1 MPDIKHPL
9 LRLLGHTDLQVF
21 LTEINYQLFN
31 KLEAALTE
39 DSKSRDDTGEAEAV
53 FAMPLADTNDLFQ
66 NQAPTLHAMI
76 EGWALGAMSP
86 LVSTLN
92 DYCNSGDEM
101 ILYLDGDLLSAH
113 LYFDNVDEYINSID
127 KEDVADIKAEL
138 SGWTNSCA
146 LINDF
151 DEFIAKLDALAD
163 S

>member
-1 MPDIKHPL
+1 MSDIKHPL
-9 LRLLGHTDLQVF
+9 LRLLGYTDLQVF
-21 LTEINYQLFN
+21 LTEINYQFFN
-31 KLEAALTE
+31 KLETALTE
-39 DSKSRDDTGEAEAV
+39 DSKSRDDTGEAEAT
-53 FAMPLADTNDLFQ
+53 FAMPLADTNDLFH

-76 EGWALGAMSP
+76 EGWALSAMSP

-92 DYCNSGDEM
+92 DYCNNSDEI

-113 LYFDNVDEYINSID
+113 LCFDNVDEYINSID

>member
-1 MPDIKHPL
+1 MSDIKHPL

-21 LTEINYQLFN
+21 LTEINYQFFN
-31 KLEAALTE
+31 KLETALTE
-39 DSKSRDDTGEAEAV
+39 DSKSRADTGEAEAT

-76 EGWALGAMSP
+76 EGWALSAMSP

-92 DYCNSGDEM
+92 DYCNNSDEI

-113 LYFDNVDEYINSID
+113 LYFDNVDEYISSID

-151 DEFIAKLDALAD
+151 DEFVAKLDALAD